1 MYFVLAL
8 YSENRSHYIIFFQ
21 KISNFCPH
29 FTFFIS
35 LFLNKKRYLMETF
48 FKKYSNKG
56 GIFSISSAMQSA

>member
-35 LFLNKKRYLMETF
+35 LFLNKKRYLMEIF
-48 FKKYSNKG
+48 FKK
-56 GIFSISSAMQSA
+56 IF